1 MLKIGEFSKLSRVS
15 IRMLRHYDEIDLLKP
30 ALVDRF
36 TEYRYYSEA
45 QLLQCGRIA
54 ALKDLG
60 FSLAEIREMLPLFH
74 DIQAIDNRLAHRQA
88 QLEDERLEIERKL
101 LLLDTARKRLRKEE
115 TMQYDI
121 TIKTFP
127 GRYAASL
134 RMTIPRYEDEGILWQ
149 KLCEE
154 TDNMHLIPADP
165 CLCAAVFWDGD
176 YKESDVDVEVQ
187 KTVKGHYPDTEHVH
201 FRTLPP
207 VTVASCIFRGSYE
220 QTVDVYAS
228 CAAWI
233 ESNGYAYAGPMFN
246 IYHVSPHETSNPDE
260 YVTEVCWPVKK
271 A

>member
-1 MLKIGEFSKLSRVS
+1 MLS
-15 IRMLRHYDEIDLLKP
+15 
-30 ALVDRF
+30 
-36 TEYRYYSEA
+36 
-45 QLLQCGRIA
+45 
-54 ALKDLG
+54 
-60 FSLAEIREMLPLFH
+60 LFH

-115 TMQYDI
+115 TMQFDI

-127 GRYAASL
+127 ERYAASL

>member
-15 IRMLRHYDEIDLLKP
+15 VRMLRHYDAINLLKP

-36 TEYRYYSEA
+36 TEYRYYNED
-45 QLLQCGRIA
+45 QLPQCSRIT

-60 FSLAEIREMLPLFH
+60 FSLSEIREMLSLFH
-74 DIQAIDNRLAHRQA
+74 VPKAIDDRLAHRQA
-88 QLEDERLEIERKL
+88 QLEKERQEIERKL

-127 GRYAASL
+127 ERYAASL
-134 RMTIPRYEDEGILWQ
+134 RMTIPRYEDEGVLWQ
-149 KLCEE
+149 QLREE
-154 TDNMHLIPADP
+154 TAGLHLIPADP
-165 CLCAAVFWDGD
+165 CLCAAVFWDSV

-187 KTVKGHYPDTEHVH
+187 KTVKGCYPDTEHVR

-207 VTVASCIFRGSYE
+207 VTVASCVFRGGYD
-220 QTVDVYAS
+220 QIVDVYAA

-233 ESNGYAYAGPMFN
+233 KSNGYAYAGAMFN
-246 IYHVSPHETSNPDE
+246 IYHVSPHETQNPDD

>member
-15 IRMLRHYDEIDLLKP
+15 IRMLRHYDEINLLKP

-36 TEYRYYSEA
+36 TEYRYYKED
-45 QLLQCGRIA
+45 QLPQCSRIA

-60 FSLAEIREMLPLFH
+60 FSLSEIREMLPLFH
-74 DIQAIDNRLAHRQA
+74 VPEAIDDRLAHRQM
-88 QLEDERLEIERKL
+88 QLENERQEIERKL

-127 GRYAASL
+127 ERYAASL
-134 RMTIPRYEDEGILWQ
+134 RMTIPCYEDEGILWQ

-154 TDNMHLIPADP
+154 TAGMHLIPADP

-187 KTVKGHYPDTEHVH
+187 KTVKGCYPDTEHVH

-207 VTVASCIFRGSYE
+207 VTVASSIFRGGYE
-220 QTVDVYAS
+220 QIVDVYAA

-233 ESNGYAYAGPMFN
+233 ESNGYTYAGPMFN
-246 IYHVSPHETSNPDE
+246 IYHVSPHETQNPDK